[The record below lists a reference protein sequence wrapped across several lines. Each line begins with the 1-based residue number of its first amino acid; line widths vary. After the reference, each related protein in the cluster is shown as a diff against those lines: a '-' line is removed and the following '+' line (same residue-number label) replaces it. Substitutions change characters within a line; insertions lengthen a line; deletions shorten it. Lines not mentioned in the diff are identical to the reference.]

1 MSLKC
6 YFVNIYLFLLYIYL
20 TESQNV
26 ILTSNW
32 QGPAGLSLFH
42 QYCPIMGLESMYF
55 VLIFQFTKLFNKSVA
70 FFRQIFC
77 YECFVYCLSV
87 YACYRKQVVFSYSS
101 ETWKFQICFSI
112 FCFTN
117 WTTSPNVLD

>member
-20 TESQNV
+20 TGSQNV

-32 QGPAGLSLFH
+32 HDPAGLCLFH
-42 QYCPIMGLESMYF
+42 QYCSIMGPESMYF
-55 VLIFQFTKLFNKSVA
+55 VLIFQFPKLFDKSVA

-77 YECFVYCLSV
+77 YECFVCIVFQCKLVTVSKLSFPIAQKPGNSR
-87 YACYRKQVVFSYSS
+87 YVFP
-101 ETWKFQICFSI
+101 FFV
-112 FCFTN
+112 
-117 WTTSPNVLD
+117 SPIG